1 MKAKHGFTRSE
12 RKKHRTDLH
21 ENDINDSVSI
31 PIFLIY
37 AYIYI
42 YVNLKLAVPKLF
54 TWWFLFFELTLVK

>member
-37 AYIYI
+37 AYIC
-42 YVNLKLAVPKLF
+42 KS
-54 TWWFLFFELTLVK
+54 